1 MHIETAAQE
10 VMCGNQEG
18 VWSVVTD
25 LTRFPSFFDG
35 FLVIPAVQKI
45 EVLYEEPVPG
55 GMRKVHNSDGSV
67 LDEEL
72 LVFTAPVEHRYRL
85 CGGFTFPFSWMIHGA
100 QGTWTF
106 SQVSDTHTSV
116 SWTYRFHIRSR
127 ILAPLTYVVVKL
139 FFTRAMSLCLTSMAK
154 ACEQELTT

>member
-10 VMCGNQEG
+10 VMCGSQES
-18 VWSVVTD
+18 VWAVVTD

-35 FLVIPAVQKI
+35 FLVIPSVEKI
-45 EVLYEEPVPG
+45 DVLYEEPVAG

-67 LDEEL
+67 LEEEI
-72 LVFTAPVEHRYRL
+72 LVFAAPVEHRYRL
-85 CGGFTFPFSWMIHGA
+85 CGGFTIPFSWMIHGA
-100 QGTWTF
+100 QATWIC
-106 SQVSDTHTSV
+106 SKVSDTQTSV

-139 FFTRAMSLCLTSMAK
+139 FFTRAMSLCLKSMAK
-154 ACEQELTT
+154 VCEQELTT

>member
-10 VMCGNQEG
+10 VMWGSQES

-35 FLVIPAVQKI
+35 FLVIPSVEKI
-45 EVLYEEPVPG
+45 DVLYEEPVVG

-85 CGGFTFPFSWMIHGA
+85 CGGFTIPFSWMIHGA
-100 QGTWTF
+100 NATWIC
-106 SQVSDTHTSV
+106 SKVSDTQTSV
-116 SWTYRFHIRSR
+116 LWTYRFHIRSR

-139 FFTRAMSLCLTSMAK
+139 FFARAMLLCLKSMAK